1 MLIRMFVRIA
11 RWLLILL
18 ALVGVAATI
27 IPAVPGNIWWVRFLD
42 FPRIEILIA
51 SAAVWLLLL
60 LVSRGRL
67 SRVALLALAGAI
79 AYQSYV
85 LYPYTG
91 FAAPNQIA
99 TETCAPGNRLRLLEV
114 NVQQS

>member
-1 MLIRMFVRIA
+1 MPCDCGNFRGVRRSRCAAPRAPALPNCPAEETVLMLVRMLVPIA

-27 IPAVPGNIWWVRFLD
+27 IAEIPGNVWWVRYLD

-51 SAAVWLLLL
+51 SAVVWLLLL

-67 SRVALLALAGAI
+67 SRLA
-79 AYQSYV
+79 
-85 LYPYTG
+85 
-91 FAAPNQIA
+91 
-99 TETCAPGNRLRLLEV
+99 
-114 NVQQS
+114 